1 MSSSAYYRHQA
12 SILTRLA
19 RTTLNPA
26 RAAALLLLADERLAL
41 ANQRDRQGNATATQT
56 AVPAQE

>member
-1 MSSSAYYRHQA
+1 
-12 SILTRLA
+12 
-19 RTTLNPA
+19 
-26 RAAALLLLADERLAL
+26 LLLADERLAL